1 MLTNRS
7 QIQVRYAETDMMGI
21 AYHGSYLPWLEI
33 GRTNALRENGCVYAD
48 LEKAGYRLPVLEVN
62 VQYKRPA
69 FYDDIVVIE
78 TEMREKPTLRIR
90 LDYKLTRGGELLA
103 TAHTVHAFI
112 NHQGEPVRPPAMFVE
127 AANRWFG

>member
-7 QIQVRYAETDMMGI
+7 EIQVRYAETDMMGI

-62 VQYKRPA
+62 VQYKKPA
-69 FYDDIVVIE
+69 FYDDVVVIE
-78 TEMREKPTLRIR
+78 TEMREKPHLRIR

-112 NHQGEPVRPPAMFVE
+112 NHQGEPVRPPQMFVE